1 MMSAIPFA
9 TPFAARIRTAGISL
23 MAAAALAVAALP
35 AAAQA
40 VEKPA
45 PLTAEAQAIK
55 KALEQKF
62 PGGDIR
68 GVVKTPYF
76 GLYEVQFDDR
86 VLYTDAKAKYLLVGS
101 VYDTESK
108 TNLTE
113 DRQRKLNRVDVSKL
127 PLDLAIKRVKGTG
140 ERTMVI
146 FSDADCPFCAKLEQ
160 ELKNVDNITTYTFL
174 FPIDQ
179 LHPDSARKSRAIW
192 CAADRAKAWDAFFD
206 NGALPDN
213 KGDCGDPIAQT
224 AALGAK
230 FKVTAT
236 PTLLFAD
243 GTLVPGAI
251 PASRIDTELKSAD
264 AELKKITAAKK

>member
-1 MMSAIPFA
+1 MTFA
-9 TPFAARIRTAGISL
+9 TLAAARIR
-23 MAAAALAVAALP
+23 AARLTVLAVAVLAIAPLP
-35 AAAQA
+35 AAAQGA
-40 VEKPA
+40 DKA
-45 PLTAEAQAIK
+45 PPMTAEALAVK
-55 KALEQKF
+55 KTLEQKF

-86 VLYTDAKAKYLLVGS
+86 VLYTDAKVKYLLVGS

-127 PLDLAIKRVKGTG
+127 PLDLAIKKVKGTG
-140 ERTMVI
+140 ERKLVV

-160 ELKNVDNITTYTFL
+160 ELKTVDNVTIYTYL

-179 LHPDSARKSRAIW
+179 LHPDAARKSRAIW
-192 CAADRAKAWDAFFD
+192 CAPDRQQAWDAFFES
-206 NGALPDN
+206 GTVPDN

-224 AALGAK
+224 AELGARY
-230 FKVTAT
+230 KVTAT
-236 PTLLFAD
+236 PTLVFAD
-243 GTLVPGAI
+243 GSIVPGAI
-251 PASRIDTELKSAD
+251 PASRIDAELKSAD
-264 AELKKITAAKK
+264 AEVKKLAAVKK